1 MKMRTLSTGLAFLW
15 MVFGISLPIF
25 VTAQSEQDGS
35 SGKTSN
41 PQTTDFRLSGP
52 YTHENLTVFL
62 IHGQDTIKGR
72 KILTLQEAME
82 RKKVI
87 VYETKDVNEL
97 AIENISDDEDV
108 FVQSGDIV
116 KGGQQDRVLAVDL
129 IVPPRSGRIPIAAFC
144 VESGRWSK
152 RGSETTTRF
161 ETSSERVA
169 SKDLKVAANVSNSQS
184 QVWNEVTVVQD
195 KLSRNVGG
203 SVNATVSV
211 SSLQLSLENKRLQ
224 EKREAYIKKLTRAAE
239 GKTDVIG
246 YAFAING
253 KINSAD
259 IYASSEL
266 FKKLWPKLLR
276 ATAVEAIAELQS
288 GQEFEQV
295 KAAAMQSFLTD
306 AERGSAS
313 ERGVTTRIKLV
324 TRETDQGVL
333 FETRDLKRN
342 SAWVHRSYV
351 AK

>member
-1 MKMRTLSTGLAFLW
+1 MKMRALSTGIALLW
-15 MVFGISLPIF
+15 MVSVFSLPFF
-25 VTAQSEQDGS
+25 VAAQVGPNGS
-35 SGKTSN
+35 SGKETN
-41 PQTTDFRLSGP
+41 PQATDFTLSGP

-82 RKKVI
+82 RKLVI

-97 AIENISDDEDV
+97 AIENISDDADV

-129 IVPPRSGRIPIAAFC
+129 ILPPRSGRIAIAAFC

-152 RGSETTTRF
+152 RGSETATQF
-161 ETSSERVA
+161 ETSTERIA
-169 SKDLKVAANVSNSQS
+169 SKELKTATNVTNSQT
-184 QVWNEVTVVQD
+184 QVWSEVVNVQN
-195 KLSRNVGG
+195 KISRNIGA
-203 SVNATVSV
+203 SVNAQASE

-224 EKREAYIKKLTRAAE
+224 QAKEAYIKTLIKTVE

-259 IYASSEL
+259 VYASSEL
-266 FKKLWPKLLR
+266 FRKLWPKLLR
-276 ATAVEAIAELQS
+276 ATAVEAIAELQR
-288 GQEFEQV
+288 GQEFAPVNRE
-295 KAAAMQSFLTD
+295 AFQSFLAD
-306 AERGSAS
+306 AERGRAS

-324 TRETDQGVL
+324 TRETDEGIL
-333 FETRDLKRN
+333 FETRDLKLKE
-342 SAWVHRSYV
+342 AWIHRSYV
-351 AK
+351 TK

>member
-1 MKMRTLSTGLAFLW
+1 MKMRTLTTGIAFLW

-25 VTAQSEQDGS
+25 VAAQTEQGGETA
-35 SGKTSN
+35 KTNN
-41 PQTTDFRLSGP
+41 PQAASFKLSGP
-52 YTHENLTVFL
+52 YTHENLTIFL
-62 IHGQDTIKGR
+62 IHGQDTITGR
-72 KILTLQEAME
+72 KILTLQEALE

-129 IVPPRSGRIPIAAFC
+129 ILQPRSGRIPIAAFC

-152 RGSETTTRF
+152 RGSETAGRF
-161 ETSSERVA
+161 ETSSERIA
-169 SKDLKVAANVSNSQS
+169 SKDLKVAANVTNSQS
-184 QVWNEVTVVQD
+184 QVWNEVVEVQG

-203 SVNATVSV
+203 SVNATASA

-224 EKREAYIKKLTRAAE
+224 EMREAYLKKLTKVVA

-253 KINSAD
+253 KVNSAD
-259 IYASSEL
+259 VYASSEL

-276 ATAVEAIAELQS
+276 ATAVEAIAELQK

-295 KAAAMQSFLTD
+295 KAEAIENFLAE

-313 ERGVTTRIKLV
+313 ERGVTARIKLV
-324 TRETDQGVL
+324 TRDTDESVL
-333 FETRDLKRN
+333 LETRDLKRN
-342 SAWVHRSYV
+342 EAWIHKSYV
-351 AK
+351 TK